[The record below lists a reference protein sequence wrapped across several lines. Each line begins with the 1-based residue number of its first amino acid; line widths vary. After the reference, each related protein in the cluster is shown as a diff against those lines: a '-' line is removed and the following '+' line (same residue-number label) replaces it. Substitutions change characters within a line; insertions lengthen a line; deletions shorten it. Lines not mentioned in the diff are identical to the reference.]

1 MKTNKISAMLLSA
14 AIACTPVLSSAAQ
27 IVASAEESTTATVAE
42 TTAAAAEA
50 VAVPVAV
57 DPAAVVVAAE
67 TNPETQPTAEA
78 PTQAP
83 TQAPATT
90 ATTVATTVENKKG
103 SVSFDKPEVDNN
115 YAAGNAMVK
124 GQAVVEN
131 VPEKNLYDE
140 FDLPTA
146 AGIGVA
152 LTQGEREVFKNPN
165 FNPFDTIYKFR
176 MPDTTQGKM
185 LYTPNPR
192 WFINTPTPA
201 VVGGSGS
208 TATITWDPV
217 PMADGYRYTI
227 RTYVIDPSADSHKY
241 SFESTTKG
249 FTTGANAPK
258 SVGVNKPADGAKAQD
273 DDPGVTYEIATD
285 AKGETIKDEYGNPV
299 KINKPVDKVM
309 TGDLKGQLTDSAATK
324 MANDTYNV
332 DRYPTKFRVKEDFTT
347 NAKFQEQ
354 DATTN
359 YTLKENWK
367 EFTNLDKNLVVGY
380 TYNLDKPSV
389 SVAADVPVRIEIM
402 IQAFRIDNATGELY
416 NMSAV
421 SEPRVVDL
429 NWVAKE
435 SWEGM
440 LGAPD
445 QYEDEFFR
453 AAYHKLDV
461 PEAPS
466 SFKITWKYVTMPVR
480 NQDDFTLAK
489 DQIAAKNTNNLDMQ
503 EYFNKDQNE
512 GYAIQRGN
520 GIKDP
525 NNSDRTLDT
534 KQVMY
539 VDKTNFTEE
548 FNLKGFDPSK
558 KPAHLDVSDQLK
570 AAKPEQWALNTS
582 INQAIDDDFDR
593 KVQAYNEWK
602 RQIADPITKW
612 NDDHKDQIEKAW
624 RTAYKE
630 AIKAYAASEYSSDKR
645 YSMRYGLL
653 DLDRNG
659 VPELIVSFSSKAD
672 KNSYVVIDFQQDR
685 AKLRTVKDAN
695 YTEWYYEDVL
705 GACAK
710 RGRCFKLDNLAPI
723 DSWTAADDEKDP
735 LATTTTSG
743 GSSASSSASS
753 SSGSSSGAA
762 ASTDGAPKTGDA
774 GVAGL
779 AAVAFASVASMFAA
793 CRRKKD

>member
-27 IVASAEESTTATVAE
+27 IVASAEESTTATTV
-42 TTAAAAEA
+42 A
-50 VAVPVAV
+50 VAASVAAPVAV
-57 DPAAVVVAAE
+57 DAAPVVVAGEGEE
-67 TNPETQPTAEA
+67 TPAPTNAPAPTEA
-78 PTQAP
+78 PSTA
-83 TQAPATT
+83 APA
-90 ATTVATTVENKKG
+90 ATTVATTANRTGSAALVEK
-103 SVSFDKPEVDNN
+103 DVDNN

-124 GQAVVEN
+124 GQAIVQNVE
-131 VPEKNLYDE
+131 DE
-140 FDLPTA
+140 HKFDRFSYPSNIRTA
-146 AGIGVA
+146 LISGSDAFNAAI
-152 LTQGEREVFKNPN
+152 KSNPN
-165 FNPFDTIYKFR
+165 FNPFDTIYSFR

-227 RTYVIDPSADSHKY
+227 RTYVVDPSADSHDY
-241 SFESTTKG
+241 SFEHTHNQNISGNTLSPKG
-249 FTTGANAPK
+249 VGINAPEE
-258 SVGVNKPADGAKAQD
+258 GAKAQD
-273 DDPGVTYEIATD
+273 DEATV
-285 AKGETIKDEYGNPV
+285 A
-299 KINKPVDKVM
+299 DKVM
-309 TGDLKGQLTDSAATK
+309 TGDLKGQLTEHAA
-324 MANDTYNV
+324 NNPYDV

-347 NAKFQEQ
+347 NAKFQPQ
-354 DATTN
+354 DRSTN
-359 YTLKENWK
+359 YTVKENWM
-367 EFTNLDKNLVVGY
+367 EFTENPNAAVVGY
-380 TYNLDKPSV
+380 TYNLEKPSV

-429 NWVAKE
+429 NWIAKE

-453 AAYHKLDV
+453 AAYHKLDE
-461 PEAPS
+461 PAAPS
-466 SFKITWKYVTMPVR
+466 EYKVTWKSVRRPNTDKNNPNYSEEYGYV
-480 NQDDFTLAK
+480 LEA
-489 DQIAAKNTNNLDMQ
+489 
-503 EYFNKDQNE
+503 
-512 GYAIQRGN
+512 GN
-520 GIKDP
+520 GIKDK
-525 NNSDRTLDT
+525 NNDAVTLST
-534 KQVMY
+534 QQVQY
-539 VDKTNFTEE
+539 IDEANVVET
-548 FNLKGFDPSK
+548 FNLKDFDPSK
-558 KPAHLDVSDQLK
+558 KPALLEITETLK
-570 AAKPEQWALNTS
+570 TADPARAALYTS
-582 INQAIDDDFDR
+582 VNQAITDDFDR
-593 KVQAYNEWK
+593 KVKAYNDWK
-602 RQIADPITKW
+602 KMELDPIAKW
-612 NDDHKDQIEKAW
+612 NSDHKDQIEKAW

-630 AIKAYAASEYSSDKR
+630 AIKAYAVSEYNNDKR
-645 YSMRYGLL
+645 FSMRYGLL

-735 LATTTTSG
+735 LATNTSG
-743 GSSASSSASS
+743 KSGSSSASSSTSS
-753 SSGSSSGAA
+753 SSGSSSSAA

-774 GVAGL
+774 GVAAL
-779 AAVAFASVASMFAA
+779 AAAAFASVAAMFAS

>member
-57 DPAAVVVAAE
+57 DPAAVVVAAADE
-67 TNPETQPTAEA
+67 TTAAPAETKAPETTAA
-78 PTQAP
+78 PST
-83 TQAPATT
+83 TT
-90 ATTVATTVENKKG
+90 APQTTANKTGSANLETTPVD
-103 SVSFDKPEVDNN
+103 DKV
-115 YAAGNAMVK
+115 AAGNAMVK
-124 GQAVVEN
+124 DMTTELPQSMQA
-131 VPEKNLYDE
+131 
-140 FDLPTA
+140 
-146 AGIGVA
+146 A
-152 LTQGEREVFKNPN
+152 LISGSDAFNKAIKANPN
-165 FNPFDTIYKFR
+165 FNPYDTIYSFR

-227 RTYVIDPSADSHKY
+227 RTYVIDPSADSHDY
-241 SFESTTKG
+241 SFEHTHRNTKN
-249 FTTGANAPK
+249 TNLVPNTVDITAP
-258 SVGVNKPADGAKAQD
+258 AAGAKAQD
-273 DDPGVTYEIATD
+273 DGATV
-285 AKGETIKDEYGNPV
+285 A
-299 KINKPVDKVM
+299 DKVM
-309 TGDLKGQLTDSAATK
+309 TGDLNGQLTEHAA
-324 MANDTYNV
+324 NNPYDV

-347 NAKFQEQ
+347 NAKYQEQ
-354 DATTN
+354 DRTTN
-359 YTLKENWK
+359 YTVKENWR
-367 EFTNLDKNLVVGY
+367 EYTGTNKDVVVGY

-416 NMSAV
+416 NMSDV
-421 SEPRVVDL
+421 SEKRVVDL

-440 LGAPD
+440 AGAPD

-453 AAYHKLDV
+453 AAYHNLDV
-461 PEAPS
+461 PTAPK
-466 SFKITWKYVTMPVR
+466 SFDVTWKSVRMPNTDKNAAGYNEEYGYV
-480 NQDDFTLAK
+480 LEA
-489 DQIAAKNTNNLDMQ
+489 
-503 EYFNKDQNE
+503 
-512 GYAIQRGN
+512 GN
-520 GIKDP
+520 GIKDK
-525 NNSDRTLDT
+525 NNDAVTLDT
-534 KQVMY
+534 QQVQY
-539 VDKTNFTEE
+539 VEYTNYKEN
-548 FNLKGFDPSK
+548 FNLKDFDPSK
-558 KPAHLDVSDQLK
+558 KPALLEITDTLK
-570 AAKPEQWALNTS
+570 TADPARAALYTS
-582 INQAIDDDFDR
+582 INQAITDDFDR
-593 KVQAYNEWK
+593 KVKAYNEWK
-602 RQIADPITKW
+602 RVYVDPIAKW
-612 NDDHKDQIEKAW
+612 NTDHADQITKAW

-779 AAVAFASVASMFAA
+779 AAVAFASVAGMFAA

>member
-57 DPAAVVVAAE
+57 DPAAIVVAAD
-67 TNPETQPTAEA
+67 TDPVTTD
-78 PTQAP
+78 
-83 TQAPATT
+83 ATT
-90 ATTVATTVENKKG
+90 TTAASANTTTGATTTVATTVENKKG

-285 AKGETIKDEYGNPV
+285 AKGEVIKDEYGDPV

-453 AAYHKLDV
+453 AGYHNLDV

-466 SFKITWKYVTMPVR
+466 SFKITWKYVTMPAR
-480 NQDDFTLAK
+480 DAK
-489 DQIAAKNTNNLDMQ
+489 YVDPTATVPGSNGVNMN
-503 EYFNKDQNE
+503 EHYNKDLNE
-512 GYAIQRGN
+512 GYVIQKGN
-520 GIKDP
+520 DIKVPEND
-525 NNSDRTLDT
+525 TLLPSE
-534 KQVMY
+534 QVKY
-539 VDKTNFTEE
+539 VELENYTEE

-570 AAKPEQWALNTS
+570 RAKPQTWALNTS

-612 NDDHKDQIEKAW
+612 NTDHKDQIEKAW

-645 YSMRYGLL
+645 FSMRYGLL